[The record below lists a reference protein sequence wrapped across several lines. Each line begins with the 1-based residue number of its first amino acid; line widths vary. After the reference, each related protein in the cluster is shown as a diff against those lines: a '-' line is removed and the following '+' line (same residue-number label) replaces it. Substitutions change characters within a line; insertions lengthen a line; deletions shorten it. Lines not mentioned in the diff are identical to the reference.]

1 MQVLSSLAKEE
12 LALLFFRNTNKR
24 QQEGDGDGGG
34 EKRDKCRKKRPFT
47 AAN

>member
-12 LALLFFRNTNKR
+12 LALLLFETRINVKR
-24 QQEGDGDGGG
+24 QQEGGGG
-34 EKRDKCRKKRPFT
+34 EKRDKCRKRRPFT